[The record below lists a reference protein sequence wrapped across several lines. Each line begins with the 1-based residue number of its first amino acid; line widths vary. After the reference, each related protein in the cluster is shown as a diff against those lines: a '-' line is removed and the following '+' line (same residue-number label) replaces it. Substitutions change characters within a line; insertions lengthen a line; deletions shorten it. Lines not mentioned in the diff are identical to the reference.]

1 MPSEGTD
8 TNLGY
13 IYTIDPFEETI
24 LTKLDTE
31 AYSKVGFKLTLDRH
45 PVKHLLS
52 YYFPSL
58 IFVMVSWISF
68 IIPPQVIPGRMT
80 LLLTLLLVLMTMFGT
95 IMWNQPPCKYPTSLD
110 IWIIVCIV
118 FVSAALFAYA
128 AILMDQNLE
137 EKTIVQ
143 PIDDRSVNEQTTFKK
158 TWDKTCLKIFPVAFI
173 LFNVVYWPIIVARYQ
188 NQNK

>member
-1 MPSEGTD
+1 MGSYNHDVNTLVFNLTRLTDMPSEGTD

-13 IYTIDPFEETI
+13 IYTIDPFEKTI

-68 IIPPQVIPGRMT
+68 LVPPEIVAGRLG
-80 LLLTLLLVLMTMFGT
+80 LLFTIFLVLVNIFNT
-95 IMWNQPPCKYPTSLD
+95 I
-110 IWIIVCIV
+110 
-118 FVSAALFAYA
+118 
-128 AILMDQNLE
+128 
-137 EKTIVQ
+137 
-143 PIDDRSVNEQTTFKK
+143 TTNTPNADGKK
-158 TWDKTCLKIFPVAFI
+158 HKIFHKPMFSIDRGFKMVMAH
-173 LFNVVYWPIIVARYQ
+173 LL
-188 NQNK
+188 K